1 MKPSTKLS
9 ELYIHY
15 HHFPDKKREINQM
28 EELIEKADNE
38 NSRN

>member
-9 ELYIHY
+9 ALYIHY
-15 HHFPDKKREINQM
+15 YHFPDKKREMNQM
-28 EELIEKADNE
+28 EELIEKTDND